1 MRHRSPRI
9 LLSIP
14 TRFLQEHHW
23 ISQVLKTSLY
33 TCHGLITPLTRR
45 TLVITVALHGL
56 RRRYKP
62 RQSGFIIGA
71 IPTLQVHAFPM
82 AYIILC
88 LRFTLFVRLIAS
100 SRRKVFLTS
109 DSAQRA
115 RLDTGGRLN
124 LTRLGLSPS
133 KMLQASLV
141 ALTPKSAIAVAVA
154 WLEDCTQ
161 FNP

>member
-1 MRHRSPRI
+1 MEQ
-9 LLSIP
+9 L
-14 TRFLQEHHW
+14 W

-33 TCHGLITPLTRR
+33 TCHGLRTPLTRH

-71 IPTLQVHAFPM
+71 IPTLQEHAFPM

-100 SRRKVFLTS
+100 SRRKVISNLKLRTTRKTRYEWPTGTFTLQDALSFACRTNEAVEKLRFFVELLLTVIIRI
-109 DSAQRA
+109 Q
-115 RLDTGGRLN
+115 
-124 LTRLGLSPS
+124 
-133 KMLQASLV
+133 
-141 ALTPKSAIAVAVA
+141 
-154 WLEDCTQ
+154 C
-161 FNP
+161 